1 MIARALTGLAR
12 AGLRIAVQLWP
23 LWLFW
28 GALWLSL
35 WLWREGVLLSA
46 DMDRSSA
53 EYAFAYAAWPSV
65 GLLGPILLMLVALA
79 LHRQGHV
86 PRPTALASLGGV
98 VLALALTLY
107 PAWNDLAPR
116 AGRVPP
122 LELLGGVPTP
132 YLAAL
137 VVGLIGLGIG
147 IRLLTGEAL
156 GMGGRSG
163 AGHGP
168 LRRARSDNH
177 GHADWLT
184 MKEARRLFPGP
195 DPRHGGIVV
204 GEAYRVD
211 QDRAARHGSSWHG
224 SSRRTFDP
232 ADPATWGA
240 GGTAPLLIDPC
251 RSGSTHALVLAG
263 SGGFK
268 TTSVGI
274 PTLLTWTG
282 SAVVLDPA
290 REIGPMVGAYR
301 ASKLGQRVVTLD
313 PARSLAGA
321 RAGSSAKAGSSATP
335 RADDRAANDLAPADD
350 PADDPAFPN
359 DRADDPAGFN
369 ALDWIDVAG
378 PLAETNVE
386 AVATWL
392 AGEPA
397 RGVGGGSGGAEFFR
411 DMGRGLIACL
421 LADLMWDPAVPR
433 REKTLRRLRQ
443 ALVIPEAEMRT
454 RLSDIHA
461 SSASAMA
468 RDLAGTLMGLVDE
481 TFSGVYANANQAT
494 RWLSIKAYADL
505 VSGESFETRELCE
518 GALTVFVQLPL
529 KTLQATPGLG
539 RVIIGAL
546 LNAAYEADG
555 ALKGRVL
562 FLLDEVARLGPMVAL
577 EAARDAG
584 RKYGITLLLLYQSA
598 GQLAEQWG
606 REGARSWIEST
617 AWRLYAAVQDPE
629 TARALSQACGEHGV
643 MATSEGDTRGTSGR
657 WGDASSASVGRS
669 ANRSEIRRALIK
681 PDELLQD
688 TRADEAFVIARGHKP
703 LRCGRAIYFRRP
715 EMRAAVEP
723 SRFQPASGTKAAE

>member
-12 AGLRIAVQLWP
+12 AGLRLLVQLWP

-28 GALWLSL
+28 GALRLSL
-35 WLWREGVLLSA
+35 WLWRDGVLLSA
-46 DMDRSSA
+46 GMDRSSA
-53 EYAFAYAAWPSV
+53 EYAFAYAVWPSA
-65 GLLGPILLMLVALA
+65 GLIGPILVMLIALA
-79 LHRQGHV
+79 LHRAGTAT
-86 PRPTALASLGGV
+86 RTTALASLSGV
-98 VLALALTLY
+98 AFALVLTLK
-107 PAWNDLAPR
+107 PAWDDLAAR
-116 AGRVPP
+116 AGTAPP
-122 LELLGGVPTP
+122 LELLGGVPMP

-137 VVGLIGLGIG
+137 VTGLVGLGIG
-147 IRLLTGEAL
+147 IRLLSGEPL
-156 GMGGRSG
+156 GGEGGPGG
-163 AGHGP
+163 AHGP

-177 GHADWLT
+177 GHADWLS
-184 MKEARRLFPGP
+184 MKDARRLFPGP

-211 QDRAARHGSSWHG
+211 LDRHGSSWHG
-224 SSRRTFDP
+224 SSRRPFDP

-274 PTLLTWTG
+274 PTMLAWTG

-301 ASKLGQRVVTLD
+301 AASLGHRVVTLD
-313 PARSLAGA
+313 PAAG
-321 RAGSSAKAGSSATP
+321 AGSSARTGASVDPSA
-335 RADDRAANDLAPADD
+335 
-350 PADDPAFPN
+350 N
-359 DRADDPAGFN
+359 DRADDPAGGFN

-397 RGVGGGSGGAEFFR
+397 RGAGGSGGGEFFR

-421 LADLMWDPAVPR
+421 LADLMWDPALPR

-454 RLSDIHA
+454 RLGEIHGA
-461 SSASAMA
+461 SASPMA

-494 RWLSIKAYADL
+494 RWLSIRAYADL

-518 GALTVFVQLPL
+518 GRLTVFVQLPL

-539 RVIIGAL
+539 RVIVGAL

-555 ALKGRVL
+555 ATEGRVL
-562 FLLDEVARLGPMVAL
+562 FLLDEVARLGPMAAL

-584 RKYGITLLLLYQSA
+584 RKYGMTLLLLYQSA
-598 GQLAEQWG
+598 GQLTEQWG
-606 REGARSWIEST
+606 REGARAWIDST

-643 MATSEGDTRGTSGR
+643 MALSEGDTRGTSGR
-657 WGDASSASVGRS
+657 WGGTSSASSGKS

-681 PDELLQD
+681 PDELIQD

-715 EMRAAVEP
+715 EMRALVAP
-723 SRFQPASGTKAAE
+723 SRFEAASGPRAAE

>member
-1 MIARALTGLAR
+1 MIARTLTGLAR
-12 AGLRIAVQLWP
+12 AGLRLLVQLWP
-23 LWLFW
+23 LLLFW
-28 GALWLSL
+28 GALRLSL

-65 GLLGPILLMLVALA
+65 GLLGPILVMLIALA
-79 LHRQGHV
+79 LHRQGQAT
-86 PRPTALASLGGV
+86 RTTALASLGGV
-98 VLALALTLY
+98 ALALALTLY
-107 PAWNDLAPR
+107 PAWDDLAPR

-122 LELLGGVPTP
+122 LEFLGSIPTP

-137 VVGLIGLGIG
+137 VTGLIGLGIG

-156 GMGGRSG
+156 GVGGGSG
-163 AGHGP
+163 IGHGP

-177 GHADWLT
+177 GHADWLS

-211 QDRAARHGSSWHG
+211 QDRVARHGSSWHG
-224 SSRRTFDP
+224 SSCRAFDP
-232 ADPATWGA
+232 SDPATWGT

-251 RSGSTHALVLAG
+251 RAGSTHALVLAG

-274 PTLLTWTG
+274 PTLLAWTG

-290 REIGPMVGAYR
+290 REIGPMVSAYR
-301 ASKLGQRVVTLD
+301 AASLGHRVVTLD
-313 PARSLAGA
+313 PAARSLAETEA
-321 RAGSSAKAGSSATP
+321 SVDP
-335 RADDRAANDLAPADD
+335 RAAGLAA
-350 PADDPAFPN
+350 N
-359 DRADDPAGFN
+359 DRADDPAAGFN
-369 ALDWIDVAG
+369 ALDWIDIAG

-397 RGVGGGSGGAEFFR
+397 RGVGGGGGGEFFR

-433 REKTLRRLRQ
+433 REKTLRRLRR
-443 ALVIPEAEMRT
+443 ALVIPEAEMRA
-454 RLSDIHA
+454 RLGEIHG
-461 SSASAMA
+461 SSASPMA

-494 RWLSIKAYADL
+494 RWLSIRAYADL
-505 VSGESFETRELCE
+505 VSGDAFETRELCE
-518 GALTVFVQLPL
+518 GKLTVFVQLPL

-555 ALKGRVL
+555 RVEGRVL
-562 FLLDEVARLGPMVAL
+562 FLLDEVARLGPMIAL

-598 GQLAEQWG
+598 GQLTEQWG
-606 REGARSWIEST
+606 REGARAWIDST

-629 TARALSQACGEHGV
+629 TARELSQACGEHGV

-657 WGDASSASVGRS
+657 WGGASSASSGRS

-715 EMRAAVEP
+715 EMVAAVAP
-723 SRFQPASGTKAAE
+723 SRFQPAASGTKAAE

>member
-1 MIARALTGLAR
+1 MIARTLTGLAR
-12 AGLRIAVQLWP
+12 AGLRLFVQLWP

-28 GALWLSL
+28 GALLLSL
-35 WLWREGVLLSA
+35 RLWRDGVLLSA

-53 EYAFAYAAWPSV
+53 EYAFAYAAWPSA
-65 GLLGPILLMLVALA
+65 GLIGPILVMLIALA
-79 LHRQGHV
+79 LHRQGHATRV
-86 PRPTALASLGGV
+86 TALASLGGV
-98 VLALALTLY
+98 VFALALTLK
-107 PAWNDLAPR
+107 PAWDDLAAR
-116 AGRVPP
+116 AGSAPP
-122 LELLGGVPTP
+122 LELLGAIPMP

-137 VVGLIGLGIG
+137 VTGLIGLGIG
-147 IRLLTGEAL
+147 IRLLSGEPL
-156 GMGGRSG
+156 GGEGRSG
-163 AGHGP
+163 GAHGP

-177 GHADWLT
+177 GHADWLS
-184 MKEARRLFPGP
+184 MKDARRLFPGP

-211 QDRAARHGSSWHG
+211 LDRHGSSWHG
-224 SSRRTFDP
+224 SSWRAARRPFDP

-274 PTLLTWTG
+274 PTLLAWTG

-301 ASKLGQRVVTLD
+301 ATSLGHRVVTLD
-313 PARSLAGA
+313 PA
-321 RAGSSAKAGSSATP
+321 ATTNQ
-335 RADDRAANDLAPADD
+335 RTDDLADD
-350 PADDPAFPN
+350 PAPAN
-359 DRADDPAGFN
+359 ELAAGFN
-369 ALDWIDVAG
+369 ALDWIDIGG

-397 RGVGGGSGGAEFFR
+397 RGVSGGGGGAEFFR

-421 LADLMWDPAVPR
+421 LADLMWDPALPR

-454 RLSDIHA
+454 RLGEIHGA
-461 SSASAMA
+461 SASPMA

-494 RWLSIKAYADL
+494 RWLSIRAYADL

-518 GALTVFVQLPL
+518 GRLTVFVQLPL

-539 RVIIGAL
+539 RVIVGAL

-555 ALKGRVL
+555 ATEGRVL
-562 FLLDEVARLGPMVAL
+562 FLLDEVARLGPMAAL

-584 RKYGITLLLLYQSA
+584 RKYGITLLMLYQSA
-598 GQLAEQWG
+598 GQLTEHWG
-606 REGARSWIEST
+606 REGARAWIDST

-657 WGDASSASVGRS
+657 WGGASSASSGKS

-715 EMRAAVEP
+715 EMRALVAP
-723 SRFQPASGTKAAE
+723 SRFEAASGPRAAE